1 MESDGGFDFRSEPP
15 AGARQISTAVGGNAI
30 GIPGT
35 RGQVPRRPKSAGF
48 LLQGGTRFG
57 LDGKM
62 PAAQTRKPSGVKWA
76 VKPPQRPRPARE
88 FDNGPTPLA
97 QALNENG
104 LGHFAR
110 KLCDE

>member
-1 MESDGGFDFRSEPP
+1 MESDGDFGSTEPA
-15 AGARQISTAVGGNAI
+15 AGERQISTAVGGQPI
-30 GIPGT
+30 GIPGM
-35 RGQVPRRPKSAGF
+35 RGQARQRPKSAGF

-62 PAAQTRKPSGVKWA
+62 PAAQTRKTASAKWA
-76 VKPPQRPRPARE
+76 VRPPQRPARPKQI
-88 FDNGPTPLA
+88 DDGPTPLA

-104 LGHFAR
+104 LGHYAR